1 MNNNKTIIVR
11 IARSAKALLLGTM
24 VAMTC
29 SCDDFLTISPTD
41 KIVLEDFWKSKE
53 DVESMVAES
62 YRMMS
67 HWNFLSRVVVWGEL
81 RGDNVVEGNYGNNT
95 DIKNIMEA
103 NLLPSNSYNSWDAFY
118 SVINNCN
125 QVLKYAPGVL
135 DEDPDFTQGDL
146 NVVRGEML
154 AVRALCHFYLVRTF
168 RDIPLLTEAMVDDSQ
183 NLYQMQVDP
192 IVALDSCLNDLKEA
206 ENLVLTTGNYP
217 VNNEINNKN
226 MGRITKDAVRTI
238 IADVNLWKA
247 AFLEWKAGGDD
258 AAGVECYKECIEYCD
273 KVLNARMR
281 YAENWLKENRKGN
294 DDIELHASYPIVYAS
309 DATDGYE
316 KDKRFEHVP
325 YTMSFGGGLRG
336 CNNPIESVFEL
347 QHTEREADGNYEVP
361 YFYSYSNDGKACQ
374 VGMLSAARNVA
385 ISGSNRL
392 YWRTDFRRVNYVYSQ
407 ADAGEDVDKYI
418 IIKYGHY
425 NAIETGAEEHSF
437 GKLTY
442 SFTEYNTAGAGGI
455 KDHKYLSRM
464 GGIGNV
470 NWIVYRI
477 SDVML
482 MKAEAL
488 TLLGGEEELK
498 EATDLVKAVYNRSQ
512 MGYMDNS
519 GKVIGDFQNSVD
531 NFEVVTKAKK
541 PLELVLDERQ
551 RELAFEGKRWYDLVR
566 VALRDNTTSSDI
578 FTKFVNNKYEG
589 MNTQQYSAKM
599 ATIDQ
604 LFFPIA
610 ERELKTNSGLVQN
623 EAYKKENEIE
633 KN

>member
-67 HWNFLSRVVVWGEL
+67 HWDFLSRVVVWGEL

-192 IVALDSCLNDLKEA
+192 IVALDSCLNDLKVA
-206 ENLVLTTGNYP
+206 EDLVLTTGNYP
-217 VNNEINNKN
+217 VNNDINNKN

-316 KDKRFEHVP
+316 KDKRFKHVP

-385 ISGSNRL
+385 ISGTNRL

-425 NAIETGAEEHSF
+425 NAIETDAEEHSF
-437 GKLTY
+437 GKLAY
-442 SFTEYNTAGAGGI
+442 SFTEYNTAGDGGI
-455 KDHKYLSRM
+455 KDHKYLYRM
-464 GGIGNV
+464 GGTGNV

>member
-385 ISGSNRL
+385 ISGTNRL
-392 YWRTDFRRVNYVYSQ
+392 YWRTDFRRVNYVFSQ

-418 IIKYGHY
+418 IIKYAHY

-464 GGIGNV
+464 GVTGNV

-531 NFEVVTKAKK
+531 NFEVVTKTRK

-610 ERELKTNSGLVQN
+610 ERELKTYSGLVQN

>member
-192 IVALDSCLNDLKEA
+192 IVALDSCLNDLKVA
-206 ENLVLTTGNYP
+206 EDLVLTTGNYP
-217 VNNEINNKN
+217 VDNDINNKN

-385 ISGSNRL
+385 ISGTNRL
-392 YWRTDFRRVNYVYSQ
+392 YWRTDFRRVNYVFSQ

-425 NAIETGAEEHSF
+425 NAIETGAADHDF
-437 GKLTY
+437 GKLAY
-442 SFTEYNTAGAGGI
+442 SFTEYNTAGDGGI
-455 KDHKYLSRM
+455 KDQKYLSRM
-464 GGIGNV
+464 GGTGNV

-488 TLLGGEEELK
+488 TLLGGEEGIK

-578 FTKFVNNKYEG
+578 FTKFINNKYEG

>member
-385 ISGSNRL
+385 ISGTNRL
-392 YWRTDFRRVNYVYSQ
+392 YWRTDFRRVNYVFSQ

-418 IIKYGHY
+418 IIKYAHY

-464 GGIGNV
+464 GVTGNV

-531 NFEVVTKAKK
+531 NFEVVTKTKK

-610 ERELKTNSGLVQN
+610 ERELKTYSGLVQN

>member
-361 YFYSYSNDGKACQ
+361 YFYSYSNDGKACE

-385 ISGSNRL
+385 ISGTNRL
-392 YWRTDFRRVNYVYSQ
+392 YWRTDFRRVNYVFSQ

-418 IIKYGHY
+418 IIKYAHY

-437 GKLTY
+437 GKLAY
-442 SFTEYNTAGAGGI
+442 SFTEYNTAGDGGI